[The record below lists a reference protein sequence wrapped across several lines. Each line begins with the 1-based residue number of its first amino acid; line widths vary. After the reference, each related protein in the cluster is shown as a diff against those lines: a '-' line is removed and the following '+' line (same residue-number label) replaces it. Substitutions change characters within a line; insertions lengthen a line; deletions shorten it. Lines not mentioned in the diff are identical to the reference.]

1 MAKKLFHKQELGLGI
16 RALLTNIDNEVQ
28 KDPVSVVKELSN
40 SIAMIPLNQ
49 IEVNPFQPRHDFD
62 LSALE
67 ELADSIRIHGLI
79 QPITVRRLHSNAYQL
94 ISGERR
100 LRASK
105 LAGIEEVPAYIRM
118 ADDQALLE
126 MALIENIQR
135 EDLNAI
141 EIAISF
147 QRLKEE
153 CSLTDEQLAER
164 TGKTKSRSTITNY
177 LRLLRLSPE
186 IQQAIKDKKLTMGHA
201 KALAGVE
208 DFAWQSTLFRQTLS
222 DDLSVRALEKL
233 IQQFQHAE
241 PKKIEL
247 PLPNDYDFIQKQFRA
262 FFGNGKLQLKL
273 REDGKGQIIIPFQ
286 NVNDLN
292 NLLEKIED

>member
-118 ADDQALLE
+118 ADDQAILE
-126 MALIENIQR
+126 MSLIENIQR
-135 EDLNAI
+135 EDLNA
-141 EIAISF
+141 F
-147 QRLKEE
+147 
-153 CSLTDEQLAER
+153 
-164 TGKTKSRSTITNY
+164 
-177 LRLLRLSPE
+177 
-186 IQQAIKDKKLTMGHA
+186 
-201 KALAGVE
+201 
-208 DFAWQSTLFRQTLS
+208 
-222 DDLSVRALEKL
+222 
-233 IQQFQHAE
+233 
-241 PKKIEL
+241 
-247 PLPNDYDFIQKQFRA
+247 
-262 FFGNGKLQLKL
+262 
-273 REDGKGQIIIPFQ
+273 
-286 NVNDLN
+286 
-292 NLLEKIED
+292 

>member
-1 MAKKLFHKQELGLGI
+1 MAKKLVHKQELGLGI
-16 RALLTNIDNEVQ
+16 RALLTNIDHEVQ
-28 KDPVSVVKELSN
+28 RDPTSVIKELAH
-40 SIAMIPLNQ
+40 SIAMIPVNQ

-62 LSALE
+62 SEALE
-67 ELADSIRIHGLI
+67 ELSASIQIHGLI
-79 QPITVRRLHSNAYQL
+79 QPVTVRRLNANAYQL

-105 LAGIEEVPAYIRM
+105 MAGLTEVPAYIRI
-118 ADDQALLE
+118 ANDQALLE

-141 EIAISF
+141 EVAISF

-153 CSLTDEQLAER
+153 CSLTDEQLADR

-177 LRLLRLSPE
+177 LRLLRLTPE
-186 IQQAIKDKKLTMGHA
+186 IQQAIKDRKLTMGHA
-201 KALAGVE
+201 KALAGID
-208 DFAWQSTLFRQTLS
+208 DFSWQSTLFRQTLKEE
-222 DDLSVRALEKL
+222 LSVRALEKL
-233 IQQFQHAE
+233 IQQLNNPE
-241 PKKIEL
+241 PKKAEV
-247 PLPNDYDFIQKQFRA
+247 PLPKDYDQIQKQFRA

-273 REDGKGQIIIPFQ
+273 REDGKGQIVIPFQ

-292 NLLEKIED
+292 NLLEKIEE

>member
-1 MAKKLFHKQELGLGI
+1 
-16 RALLTNIDNEVQ
+16 
-28 KDPVSVVKELSN
+28 
-40 SIAMIPLNQ
+40 MIPLNQ

>member
-1 MAKKLFHKQELGLGI
+1 MAKKLVHKQELGLGI

-28 KDPVSVVKELSN
+28 KNPTSVVKELAH
-40 SIAMIPLNQ
+40 SIAMIPVNH

-62 LSALE
+62 PEALE
-67 ELADSIRIHGLI
+67 ELADSIQIHGLI
-79 QPITVRRLHSNAYQL
+79 QPVTVRRLNANAYQL

-105 LAGIEEVPAYIRM
+105 QAGLSEIPAYIRI
-118 ADDQALLE
+118 ANDQALLE

-141 EIAISF
+141 EVAISF

-186 IQQAIKDKKLTMGHA
+186 IQQAIKEKKLTMGHA
-201 KALAGVE
+201 KALAGID
-208 DFAWQSTLFRQTLS
+208 DFAWQTTLFRQTLKEE
-222 DDLSVRALEKL
+222 LSVRALEKL
-233 IQQFQHAE
+233 IQQFNKAE
-241 PKKIEL
+241 PKKVEF
-247 PLPNDYDFIQKQFRA
+247 PLPNDFNQIQKQFRA
-262 FFGNGKLQLKL
+262 FFGNGKLHLKL

>member
-1 MAKKLFHKQELGLGI
+1 
-16 RALLTNIDNEVQ
+16 
-28 KDPVSVVKELSN
+28 
-40 SIAMIPLNQ
+40 LN
-49 IEVNPFQPRHDFD
+49 
-62 LSALE
+62 A
-67 ELADSIRIHGLI
+67 
-79 QPITVRRLHSNAYQL
+79 NAYQL

-100 LRASK
+100 LRAAK
-105 LAGIEEVPAYIRM
+105 MAGITEVPAYIRI
-118 ADDQALLE
+118 ANDQTLLE

-141 EIAISF
+141 EVAISF

-153 CSLTDEQLAER
+153 CNLTDEQLAER

-186 IQQAIKDKKLTMGHA
+186 IQQAIKSKKLTMGHA
-201 KALAGVE
+201 KALAGID
-208 DFAWQSTLFRQTLS
+208 DFSRQSTLFRQTIMEE
-222 DDLSVRALEKL
+222 LSVRALEKR
-233 IQQFQHAE
+233 IQQLHHPE
-241 PKKIEL
+241 PKKVEI
-247 PLPNDYDFIQKQFRA
+247 PLPHDYDQIQKQFRA

-292 NLLEKIED
+292 NLLDKIEE